1 VSEPT
6 GSYTVYRYVGGGRYL
21 NGCPARDLRPADL
34 IEVAERE
41 GIGVESIM
49 RSGLYVVDE
58 AFEVL
63 PFCGARG
70 WESEGGRAQHAV
82 PVRAGDAPIGGARC
96 RAPVRVWGD
105 RCEEHAGSGPGGL
118 GPGDDDAG
126 ASKE

>member
-6 GSYTVYRYVGGGRYL
+6 GSYTVFRYVGPGWL
-21 NGCPARDLRPADL
+21 NGCPARDLLPADL
-34 IEVAERE
+34 LELAERE

-63 PFCGARG
+63 PVCGAPV
-70 WESEGGRAQHAV
+70 GGAQHAV
-82 PVRAGDAPIGGARC
+82 PVRVGDAAVGGARC
-96 RAPVRVWGD
+96 RAPVKVWGE
-105 RCEEHAGSGPGGL
+105 RCEEHAGVGPGGI
-118 GPGDDDAG
+118 GPGDGDAG